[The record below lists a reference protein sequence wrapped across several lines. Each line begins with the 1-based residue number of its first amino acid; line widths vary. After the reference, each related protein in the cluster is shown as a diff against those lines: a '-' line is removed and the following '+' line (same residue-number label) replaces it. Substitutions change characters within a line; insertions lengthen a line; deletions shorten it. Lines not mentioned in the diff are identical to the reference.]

1 MLNRFCAL
9 LPLLTAVPAP
19 AQTAGAHPAA
29 TAVAAP
35 AAPADDTAALALKL
49 ANPVAALIS
58 LPLQTNFDGDIGPK
72 VAGERQGERITLNI
86 QPVIPIRLNS
96 DWNMISRTILPVIG
110 QTEVAGRG
118 TNQFGLGDVVQSL
131 FFSPTKP
138 SPSGII
144 WGAGPVLLVPTATD
158 SALGAGK
165 WGAGPTAV
173 VLKIAG
179 PITFGALANHIWSFA
194 GKDSRAD
201 VSATFVQ
208 PFFAYTTK
216 TATTYSINTET
227 AYDWKNDIWLVPIN
241 LGISQLVVLGKQP
254 VSIGG
259 GVRYWVES
267 PAGGPDWGFRLS
279 LSLLFPK

>member
-1 MLNRFCAL
+1 LKL
-9 LPLLTAVPAP
+9 LIACLTL
-19 AQTAGAHPAA
+19 A
-29 TAVAAP
+29 TATAAAAQKAAP
-35 AAPADDTAALALKL
+35 EPGSDADLAQQLT
-49 ANPVAALIS
+49 NPVASLIQV
-58 LPLQTNFDGDIGPK
+58 PMQNNFDFGWGADGNGFRYT
-72 VAGERQGERITLNI
+72 ANI
-86 QPVIPIRLNS
+86 QPVVPMSLNA

-110 QTEVAGRG
+110 QTEVTGPG
-118 TNQFGLGDVVQSL
+118 TSQFGLGDVVQSL
-131 FFSPTKP
+131 FFSPAKP

-165 WGAGPTAV
+165 WGVGPTAV

-208 PFFAYTTK
+208 PFFAYTTG

-227 AYDWKNDIWLVPIN
+227 TYDWNNDQWLVPIN

-259 GVRYWVES
+259 GVRYFAES
-267 PAGGPDWGFRLS
+267 PTGGPNWGFRLS
-279 LSLLFPK
+279 IAMLFPK

>member
-1 MLNRFCAL
+1 MKTL
-9 LPLLTAVPAP
+9 L
-19 AQTAGAHPAA
+19 AG
-29 TAVAAP
+29 V
-35 AAPADDTAALALKL
+35 ALASASAAAAQNAPLEAGSDADL
-49 ANPVAALIS
+49 AQQLTNPVASLIQV
-58 LPLQTNFDGDIGPK
+58 PVQNNFDFGYGADGN
-72 VAGERQGERITLNI
+72 GFRFQSNI
-86 QPVIPIRLNS
+86 QPVVPIALNS